1 MIHSTVLRNWLA
13 MAKNDAVEI
22 DSENINHEANT
33 NMWSFSPTEEETP
46 QIDAADIVEFIGEL
60 IAARSSALVGE
71 EMLFYCWHDAQCR
84 QLRFSLVSRSH
95 GRLPF
100 RCELRETQDMALIA
114 ERVVN
119 GDWRNEHYMQ
129 APSED
134 GDEQEQVPFVLPV
147 FVVPVPQESARQE
160 ARGPASLQG

>member
-1 MIHSTVLRNWLA
+1 MTLSTVLSHWLT
-13 MAKNDAVEI
+13 MAKDDAVEI
-22 DSENINHEANT
+22 DPDDINHEART
-33 NMWSFSPTEEETP
+33 NMWSFSPTDEETP
-46 QIDAADIVEFIGEL
+46 QIHAADIVAFIGEV
-60 IAARSSALVGE
+60 IAARSSALAGE
-71 EMLFYCWHDAQCR
+71 DMLFYCWHDAQCR

-100 RCELRETQDMALIA
+100 RCALRETQDLSLIA

-134 GDEQEQVPFVLPV
+134 GDAQEPEPFILPV
-147 FVVPVPQESARQE
+147 FVARVP
-160 ARGPASLQG
+160 

>member
-1 MIHSTVLRNWLA
+1 MMKSKPVYAWLEMAQDDDVL
-13 MAKNDAVEI
+13 I
-22 DSENINHEANT
+22 DPDDINHEAIN

-46 QIDAADIVEFIGEL
+46 QMHAADIVEFIEEL

-71 EMLFYCWHDAQCR
+71 NMLFYCWHDAQCR
-84 QLRFSLVSRSH
+84 QLRYSLVSRSH

-100 RCELRETQDMALIA
+100 RCELRETQDLALIA
-114 ERVVN
+114 DRVVN

-129 APSED
+129 APSDD

-160 ARGPASLQG
+160 ARGPASLEG